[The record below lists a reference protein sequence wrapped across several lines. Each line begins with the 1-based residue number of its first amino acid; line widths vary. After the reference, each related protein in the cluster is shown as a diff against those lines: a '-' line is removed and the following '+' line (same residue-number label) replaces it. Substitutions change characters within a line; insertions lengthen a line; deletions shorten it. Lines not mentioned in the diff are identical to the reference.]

1 MKKKWIRGLFP
12 AMAVAFAMGMTAG
25 CSADGNAS
33 GTSASGTSASS
44 TGAQETST
52 EAESTEG
59 GSEAA
64 AKDSLIIAT
73 ANETPSVTTNEHNA
87 VAGNYMNQLTY
98 NGLFKMDDTLT
109 PVPDLVES
117 YENTSDTE
125 WVFHL
130 KQGVLFHNGEEMTA
144 KDVKASLELCK
155 ESPEVSQYGAATQSV
170 EVVDDYTVKVTTDG
184 PQSGLQSSER

>member
-25 CSADGNAS
+25 CSADDSAS

-44 TGAQETST
+44 TSAQETST

-98 NGLFKMDDTLT
+98 NGLFKMDDNA
-109 PVPDLVES
+109 DAGS
-117 YENTSDTE
+117 GS
-125 WVFHL
+125 
-130 KQGVLFHNGEEMTA
+130 GGE
-144 KDVKASLELCK
+144 L
-155 ESPEVSQYGAATQSV
+155 
-170 EVVDDYTVKVTTDG
+170 
-184 PQSGLQSSER
+184 